1 MRKRNSIIS
10 VLVLLAIILATF
22 GYVVLKSQALSD
34 EDNYFNQN
42 LRSGFA
48 ASLFWRQILDLHLDG
63 DGKADYLRPRYK
75 QILIEVDIMQG
86 LSAQIS
92 ALNLLKDKIQQITG
106 KPTDYIISDRNVRYF
121 RDLNTDQIDDLV
133 DQYQIRETSG
143 DTAVVYLLYASRSQ
157 EDSGFLGL
165 THREYGIVLFAETLQ
180 EFSKD
185 DSGIRANYEVSTA
198 LHEFGH
204 QLGLDHNDRPGCLMN
219 EDVEIGRFWE
229 RPEDVIVDFCEFEK
243 MQIANRE

>member
-86 LSAQIS
+86 LSAQIGGLDS
-92 ALNLLKDKIQQITG
+92 LKDKIQ
-106 KPTDYIISDRNVRYF
+106 
-121 RDLNTDQIDDLV
+121 
-133 DQYQIRETSG
+133 
-143 DTAVVYLLYASRSQ
+143 
-157 EDSGFLGL
+157 
-165 THREYGIVLFAETLQ
+165 
-180 EFSKD
+180 
-185 DSGIRANYEVSTA
+185 
-198 LHEFGH
+198 
-204 QLGLDHNDRPGCLMN
+204 
-219 EDVEIGRFWE
+219 
-229 RPEDVIVDFCEFEK
+229 
-243 MQIANRE
+243 